1 MRVIVESE
9 RHIGKDPFQFLS
21 TNIIPNGSFVS
32 IGYFNDHEI
41 SFGPRTRKYN
51 IKNND
56 EKLTEYID
64 NLPDGKFKDA
74 LVNFQNSPKYIAAME
89 SGKSA
94 PFNIEGDVHII
105 KISRFIV
112 NWKNNSAFASF
123 YGNRRDAE
131 QAVRVK
137 HGFGNDE
144 DSYAEDD
151 WRHKYKGVGSMPL
164 SGAKGKQGN
173 PYRSMADSGLGD
185 SGFYSHAENP
195 SKISIRQVGNPK
207 ASMAKPIWLFV
218 DADGKVSYLDN
229 GLMAWLQYA
238 YKQNK
243 VKEEIQEIS
252 QEEKDF
258 LADLQA
264 IKNYDKKEITL
275 LLDNILYMT
284 GTSVTSD
291 GKKDPFIWLNDD
303 IIKQT
308 YPYIDETEL
317 NKIIDKCV
325 KKSKRETSN
334 MNESFKVRM
343 RKPLME
349 RKNKVNTNKKL
360 YESIMSDVSNII
372 KHKLK

>member
-1 MRVIVESE
+1 
-9 RHIGKDPFQFLS
+9 
-21 TNIIPNGSFVS
+21 
-32 IGYFNDHEI
+32 
-41 SFGPRTRKYN
+41 
-51 IKNND
+51 
-56 EKLTEYID
+56 
-64 NLPDGKFKDA
+64 
-74 LVNFQNSPKYIAAME
+74 
-89 SGKSA
+89 
-94 PFNIEGDVHII
+94 
-105 KISRFIV
+105 
-112 NWKNNSAFASF
+112 
-123 YGNRRDAE
+123 
-131 QAVRVK
+131 
-137 HGFGNDE
+137 
-144 DSYAEDD
+144 
-151 WRHKYKGVGSMPL
+151 
-164 SGAKGKQGN
+164 
-173 PYRSMADSGLGD
+173 
-185 SGFYSHAENP
+185 
-195 SKISIRQVGNPK
+195 
-207 ASMAKPIWLFV
+207 
-218 DADGKVSYLDN
+218 
-229 GLMAWLQYA
+229 MAWLQYA

-243 VKEEIQEIS
+243 VKDEIQEIS

-334 MNESFKVRM
+334 MNESFKVKM
-343 RKPLME
+343 KKPLME

-372 KHKLK
+372 KRKLK